1 MADEIP
7 ANTSSLAYVD
17 TPVGPQMTLQRTTKV
32 EYQTSNG
39 TTVYDKILTGFKPI
53 LFPTAVSRNAVFDYR
68 FSIKDLILPRELP
81 QVTDLYFKDLVVKIQ
96 DIFTQVMAQN
106 AVLDGAI
113 LSYMPYSAVLAQDG
127 NGIETE
133 EHTIDGKV
141 HKFMNAERLI
151 KRDSS
156 PLFVVSSNL
165 KFNRSFNLDVATN
178 SYKALAIYNE
188 YVNGKIVKKFIKP
201 TVSASVEDLRHVI
214 YGLDK
219 DEEEEMKNGTFS
231 GAYCVDIILCD
242 ILIYCLKSFNLTSAT
257 FEDIMGP
264 EVVDK
269 IQVKRSLPIGWM
281 TPEEKL
287 AEFGKKGTF
296 TADFDETDKPLPN
309 NLFQYVDM
317 QERCD
322 KLFENYR
329 PGNTVFQDNKGVI
342 ADFVGHYI
350 LANELL
356 SVRVKSD
363 N

>member
-1 MADEIP
+1 MTEEIP
-7 ANTSSLAYVD
+7 RDSSSLAYVD
-17 TPVGPQMTLQRTTKV
+17 TPVGAQMTLQKKV
-32 EYQTSNG
+32 KTEYQTSNG

-106 AVLDGAI
+106 AVCDGAI

-133 EHTIDGKV
+133 EHIVNGVT

-188 YVNGKIVKKFIKP
+188 PY
-201 TVSASVEDLRHVI
+201 
-214 YGLDK
+214 
-219 DEEEEMKNGTFS
+219 
-231 GAYCVDIILCD
+231 
-242 ILIYCLKSFNLTSAT
+242 
-257 FEDIMGP
+257 
-264 EVVDK
+264 
-269 IQVKRSLPIGWM
+269 
-281 TPEEKL
+281 
-287 AEFGKKGTF
+287 
-296 TADFDETDKPLPN
+296 
-309 NLFQYVDM
+309 
-317 QERCD
+317 
-322 KLFENYR
+322 
-329 PGNTVFQDNKGVI
+329 
-342 ADFVGHYI
+342 
-350 LANELL
+350 
-356 SVRVKSD
+356 SD
-363 N
+363 RRK